1 MNRRRQAVSR
11 QATDRSS
18 GRPIQYR
25 LPKPTVE
32 AIEKEKVAVVET
44 IDEDYTPLVRGVLRA
59 ASTLFLG
66 QALSAIFISNFR
78 GAELQIKFLWKFLPN
93 VAILTDRASF
103 VKIVTWSTSFACVI
117 TCAAVLAGLVRH
129 RKERQLLDGW
139 AMGLLM
145 SGLLLLFQYVRHVLH
160 PPVIDGWI
168 LAQTTAGVIA
178 ATVVFLGFRPGA
190 PISASAER
198 STDRTR
204 PHRSGASTPQ
214 SRNTTKE
221 YSS

>member
-139 AMGLLM
+139 AMGLL
-145 SGLLLLFQYVRHVLH
+145 
-160 PPVIDGWI
+160 
-168 LAQTTAGVIA
+168 TAGVIA